1 MTPNLVKRGRD
12 SLKQAF
18 MERLNAGLMRHA
30 VKDAAKWAE
39 TYRVMATKEANGIIK
54 TEPWSFKYHPWLK
67 GMHNSTEQR
76 NVGQKAAQMGFTE
89 TLLNLAF
96 YSIDV
101 LGRDV
106 LYVLPNK
113 NPECGDFSSGRF
125 DAARAISPHLM
136 NLFSD
141 TDNIGHKRAGHANF
155 YIRGSNSRSGLKSLP
170 ISTLLMDEVAE
181 FVEENIPLAFERTS
195 GQLEYLIWMVSTP
208 TLEGHGISIYYNQSD
223 KQSYEFRCPSCN
235 RFITF
240 KFPDSLVVTAE
251 DDEDPNVVNSYY
263 QCYECKARLPDQR
276 DAKASMLETAMW
288 VPQFQN
294 KEYKGFSVNQ
304 MYSPAITPKTMAL
317 ASLRSLKNPAEE
329 VEFFNSKL
337 GVSHE
342 VKGARVSDEDLQ
354 NCMINGPKNRRG
366 ELAQD
371 NPLITMGVD
380 VGKWLHYV
388 VVQWRLSNRV
398 DTSDIHSRAISIVID
413 QGKVQTFD
421 ELSDIM
427 NQYRVISCVV
437 DRNPETR
444 KAIEFANKHY
454 GRVKLCLFS
463 RGITGRMFSK
473 PKSDDVNL
481 VVDEHTVSVD
491 RTSWL
496 DLSMGRFI
504 NKTISL
510 PLDTTM
516 EYRDHIKS
524 LTKTYVKDADGNP
537 VGRYLTQLNAPDH
550 YAFAQVYCEMALSFV
565 AMGGTQNIDS
575 QLM

>member
-1 MTPNLVKRGRD
+1 MVNLVK
-12 SLKQAF
+12 KQKEQLRSSF
-18 MERLNAGLMRHA
+18 LEVISAGLKRHA
-30 VKDAAKWAE
+30 VQDAAKWAE
-39 TYRVMATKEANGIIK
+39 TYRIMATKGLNGQVK

-67 GMHNSTEQR
+67 GMHNSTDQR

-195 GQLEYLIWMVSTP
+195 GQLEYLIWLVSTP

-223 KQSYEFRCPSCN
+223 KQSYVFRCPSCSK
-235 RFITF
+235 FITF
-240 KFPDSLVVTAE
+240 KFPESIVVTAE
-251 DDEDPNVVNSYY
+251 DDEDPNVANSYY
-263 QCYECKARLPDQR
+263 KCYECNNRLPDDR
-276 DAKASMLETAMW
+276 DAKAVMLETAMW
-288 VPQFQN
+288 VPQFKN

-304 MYSPAITPKTMAL
+304 MYSPVITPKTMAL
-317 ASLRSLKNPAEE
+317 SSLRALKNPAEE
-329 VEFFNSKL
+329 VEFYNSKL

-342 VKGARVSDEDLQ
+342 VKGARVSDEDIQ
-354 NCMINGPKNRRG
+354 YCMVYGPKNRRG
-366 ELAQD
+366 EFIPD

-388 VVQWRLSNRV
+388 IMQWKINDRINA
-398 DTSDIHSRAISIVID
+398 SDIHSRAFCVVAD
-413 QGKVQTFD
+413 HGKVQTFD
-421 ELSDIM
+421 ELSEIM
-427 NQYRVISCVV
+427 NKNRVLSCVV

-444 KAIEFANKHY
+444 KAIEFANQHY

-473 PKSDDVNL
+473 PKHDDDNL
-481 VVDEHTVSVD
+481 VVDEHTISVD

-496 DLSMGRFI
+496 DQSMGRFI
-504 NKTISL
+504 NKTVSL
-510 PLDTTM
+510 PLDVNM
-516 EYRDHIKS
+516 EYRDHLKA

-537 VGRYLTQLNAPDH
+537 VSKYLTQLNAPDH
-550 YAFAQVYCEMALSFV
+550 YAFAQVYGEMALSFV
-565 AMGGTQNIDS
+565 ALGGNSDLTTS
-575 QLM
+575 FM